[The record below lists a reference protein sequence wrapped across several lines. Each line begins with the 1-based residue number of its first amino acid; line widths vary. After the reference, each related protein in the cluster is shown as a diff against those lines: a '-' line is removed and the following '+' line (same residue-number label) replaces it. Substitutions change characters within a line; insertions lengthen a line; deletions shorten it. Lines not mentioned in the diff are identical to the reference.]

1 MTAAHPAGHD
11 ELQRLLELQRRAFAA
26 DPLPGRA
33 LRIDRLQ
40 RLRAMVEKHE
50 AGFAAAIAADFGG
63 RSRHETLVAEVFVVV
78 AAAKHAVRHVGRWMR
93 MRSAPIALYYRPGY
107 NRVLPQPVGVA
118 GIVAPWN
125 YPLQLALGPAVAAL
139 AAGNRV
145 MLKPSELTPRL
156 SALLERVVG
165 ENFAPDEFAVVTG
178 GPDRGRAF
186 VELPFDHLLFTGST
200 AVGRLVAQ
208 AAAKNLTP
216 VTLELGGKSPAII
229 DPSCDLARAAPRIA
243 LGKLLNAGQ
252 TCIAPDYAL
261 VPGAHVGEFVAA
273 LRAAV
278 AAMYPRFVDN
288 DDYTSIVN
296 DSHYARLAR
305 LLSDAQAKG
314 ARIVELGEKPDAAR
328 RRLPPVL
335 VLGATDDM
343 QIMQEEIFGP
353 LLPVLAYRGLDEA
366 IDYVARHERPLSLYW
381 FGEDAANRD
390 RVLART
396 ISGGVTVNDCL
407 WHFAQEDLPFGGVGA
422 SGIGAYHGEAG
433 FRTFSKDKPV
443 FFQARHN
450 GLFLI
455 RPPYGRTFERV
466 VALLRRLA

>member
-1 MTAAHPAGHD
+1 MAGHND
-11 ELQRLLELQRRAFAA
+11 LRRLLELQRRAFAA

-40 RLRAMVEKHE
+40 RLRGMVEKHE
-50 AGFAAAIAADFGG
+50 AEFAAAISADFGG
-63 RSRHETLVAEVFVVV
+63 RSRHETLVAEVFVIV
-78 AAAKHAVRHVGRWMR
+78 AAVKHAIRHLGRWMR
-93 MRSAPIALYYRPGY
+93 MRRAPTALYYRPGY
-107 NRVLPQPVGVA
+107 NRILPQPVGVA

-125 YPLQLALGPAVAAL
+125 YPLQLALGPAVGAL

-156 SALLERVVG
+156 SALLARVV
-165 ENFAPDEFAVVTG
+165 EETFAADEFAVITG
-178 GPDRGRAF
+178 GADTGQAF

-216 VTLELGGKSPAII
+216 LTLELGGKSPAIV
-229 DPSCDLARAAPRIA
+229 DPSCDIALAAPRIA

-261 VPGAHVGEFVAA
+261 VPEARVEEFTAA
-273 LRAAV
+273 MRSAV
-278 AAMYPRFVDN
+278 CAMYPRFVDN
-288 DDYTSIVN
+288 DDYTSIV
-296 DSHYARLAR
+296 SERHYARLER
-305 LLSDAQAKG
+305 LLADAKAKG
-314 ARIVELGEKPDAAR
+314 AQIVELGEKPDAAR

-335 VLGATDDM
+335 VLGANDDM
-343 QIMQEEIFGP
+343 EIMREEIFGP
-353 LLPVLAYRGLDEA
+353 LLPVVAYRGIDEA
-366 IDYVARHERPLSLYW
+366 IDYVGRRERPLSLYW
-381 FGEDAANRD
+381 FGEAAANRD

-433 FRTFSKDKPV
+433 FRTFSQEKPV

-450 GLFLI
+450 GMFLM
-455 RPPYGRTFERV
+455 RPPYGRAFERV
-466 VALLRRLA
+466 VALLRRLS

>member
-1 MTAAHPAGHD
+1 M
-11 ELQRLLELQRRAFAA
+11 RRV
-26 DPLPGRA
+26 P
-33 LRIDRLQ
+33 
-40 RLRAMVEKHE
+40 
-50 AGFAAAIAADFGG
+50 
-63 RSRHETLVAEVFVVV
+63 T
-78 AAAKHAVRHVGRWMR
+78 
-93 MRSAPIALYYRPGY
+93 ALYYRPGY
-107 NRVLPQPVGVA
+107 SRVLPQPVGVA

-156 SALLERVVG
+156 AALLERAVG
-165 ENFAPDEFAVVTG
+165 ETFVEDEFAVVTG
-178 GPDRGRAF
+178 GADTGRAF

-208 AAAKNLTP
+208 AAARNLTP
-216 VTLELGGKSPAII
+216 VTLELGGKSPAIL
-229 DPSCDLARAAPRIA
+229 DPSCDFRRAAPSIA

-261 VPGAHVGEFVAA
+261 VPAQRVDEFVTA
-273 LRAAV
+273 LRKSV
-278 AAMYPRFVDN
+278 AGLYPRFVDN

-296 DSHYARLAR
+296 EAHYARLAR
-305 LLSDAQAKG
+305 LLADAKAKG
-314 ARIVELGEKPDAAR
+314 AQIIELGEAADAAR

-335 VLGATDDM
+335 VLGATEDM

-353 LLPVLAYRGLDEA
+353 LLPVVAYIGLDAA
-366 IDYVARHERPLSLYW
+366 IDYVGRRERPLSLYW

-433 FRTFSKDKPV
+433 FRTFSKVKPV

-450 GLFLI
+450 GLYLI
-455 RPPYGRTFERV
+455 RPPYGRAFERV